1 MIGGGAMEPNASL
14 IEWRD
19 EFKTGIADVDY
30 EHSQLIGLINDIYR
44 ELGERPDKADIGA
57 ALGEIHVKISAH
69 FALEEKIMRER
80 RYDQY
85 ADHKADHERL
95 LDEIRDI
102 MDAFEETPEFDYAEA
117 LVARVTPWF
126 TGHFKTKDARLHRML
141 K

>member
-1 MIGGGAMEPNASL
+1 MGPTTSL

-19 EFKTGIADVDY
+19 DFKTGIADVDY
-30 EHSQLIGLINDIYR
+30 EHSQLVELINDIYR
-44 ELGERPDKADIGA
+44 RLGDRPEKADIGA

-102 MDAFEETPEFDYAEA
+102 MDAFEDAPGFDYTGAM
-117 LVARVTPWF
+117 VARLTPWF
-126 TGHFKTKDARLHRML
+126 TEHFKTKDARLHRML